1 MPKTFSNVTDP
12 ADALAAVSDLPPA
25 VNPPEALRH
34 RDRLA
39 ASRRARIK
47 RRTAKKI
54 QEAKDAKA
62 RAEGLIPK
70 AKPVAAD

>member
-1 MPKTFSNVTDP
+1 MPKQPKVMDE
-12 ADALAAVSDLPPA
+12 DDSDLPPA
-25 VNPPEALRH
+25 IVPPDALRH

-54 QEAKDAKA
+54 LERKHAKA
-62 RAEGLIPK
+62 RAEGLIAK
-70 AKPVAAD
+70 AKPAVVD

>member
-1 MPKTFSNVTDP
+1 MSKVQNTMDL
-12 ADALAAVSDLPPA
+12 DDSDLLPAIVPPD
-25 VNPPEALRH
+25 ALRH

-54 QEAKDAKA
+54 LERKHAKA

-70 AKPVAAD
+70 AKPTVVD

>member
-1 MPKTFSNVTDP
+1 MSKVQNTMDL
-12 ADALAAVSDLPPA
+12 DDSDLLPAIVPPD
-25 VNPPEALRH
+25 ALRH

-39 ASRRARIK
+39 ASRRARIH

-54 QEAKDAKA
+54 QERKHAKA

-70 AKPVAAD
+70 AKPTVVE

>member
-1 MPKTFSNVTDP
+1 MAKLQKTMDVD
-12 ADALAAVSDLPPA
+12 DSDLPPA
-25 VNPPEALRH
+25 IVPPDALRH

-39 ASRRARIK
+39 ASRRARIH

-54 QEAKDAKA
+54 QERKHAKA

-70 AKPVAAD
+70 AKPIVVD

>member
-1 MPKTFSNVTDP
+1 MTKLQISNDE
-12 ADALAAVSDLPPA
+12 DDGDLPPA
-25 VNPPEALRH
+25 IIPPDALRH
-34 RDRLA
+34 ADRLA

-54 QEAKDAKA
+54 LERKHAKA

-70 AKPVAAD
+70 AKPIVVD

>member
-1 MPKTFSNVTDP
+1 MREIPKVTNPTDVL
-12 ADALAAVSDLPPA
+12 ADTSDLPRA
-25 VNPPEALRH
+25 VVPPDALRH

-47 RRTAKKI
+47 RRTAKRI
-54 QEAKDAKA
+54 LERKDAKV

-70 AKPVAAD
+70 AKPSVID